1 MANGMTIKVRIH
13 PMYIDFVKHL
23 MGADEKG
30 CVFASEDQTLGML
43 IKNLLRTQPESPKK
57 ITYIEGEYIEF
68 ILPNYNDVNTFYR
81 NYISETAEKLIASK
95 IRKRFYYEVHE
106 FIIDMHSSG
115 FTEKRSAIILFC
127 EQFEIKEDHYKANSL
142 EIEYRR
148 SRKKQKKL
156 EKSRKIASLFATV
169 LSILCPNLVLFA

>member
-1 MANGMTIKVRIH
+1 MANGMTIKVRMH

-23 MGADEKG
+23 MGCDEKG
-30 CVFASEDQTLGML
+30 MVFASENEPIGML

-57 ITYIEGEYIEF
+57 ITYTKDEYIEF
-68 ILPNYNDVNTFYR
+68 TLPNYNDVNTFYR
-81 NYISETAEKLIASK
+81 NYISETAEKVIAMK

-115 FTEKRSAIILFC
+115 LTEKRSAIILFC

-156 EKSRKIASLFATV
+156 EKSRKIASPFASI
-169 LSILCPNLVLFA
+169 LSILSPLLVLFT